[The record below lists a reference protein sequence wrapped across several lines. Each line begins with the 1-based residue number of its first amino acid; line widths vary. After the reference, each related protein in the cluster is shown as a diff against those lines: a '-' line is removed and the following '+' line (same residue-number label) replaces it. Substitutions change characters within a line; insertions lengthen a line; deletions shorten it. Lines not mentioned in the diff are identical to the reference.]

1 MEYLLKFF
9 NEDGS
14 MDSMLVE
21 IQKENDILEKIRSIL
36 LTFNDINEE
45 DVTKDTLEQ
54 NSEYIF
60 WGSREIYVYELDEL
74 LDYSTL

>member
-21 IQKENDILEKIRSIL
+21 IQKENDILETIRNIL

-45 DVTKDTLEQ
+45 DVTRDTLEQ